1 MTRTSDP
8 QPCMKEPRVEAFDI
22 EPRNGFLPPCYAVGA
37 LAAGGDDVAWSRV
50 PPLPVLTDLYGEE
63 VPLPGVTIKLAHDAR
78 FLHLHADVPET
89 KLVARDDLSPDS
101 PEFWRQD
108 HIELRVAAG
117 RADPKRAVQFIL
129 ASSGSVWDSAGAW
142 RRPGLIE
149 ARSQRTASGW
159 RAWLRVDRNVL
170 GHAGEPLADELFGLV
185 AHLRWADGFAD
196 IAVSTPAELGFA
208 QHDRW
213 GRFSLVADRAAVP
226 RFSLQGVV
234 PPSQSLQA
242 GRQRVV
248 LRISS
253 ELATSVTAT
262 LTLTQESR
270 SGEAQTHDR
279 IVTLH
284 PGVNEL
290 ESELTLHR
298 PLLHRFRL
306 TMQHDGHVDEL
317 GAFTLRAAPPRVTTL
332 TRSSAGPRLLLTDEA
347 LQGIARKLRIPLLR
361 GIDLPTIDETLAD
374 APPPSRSAESSQ
386 QHTTSVHLYL
396 VGQVGHCLTRWVH
409 DSDPKWIA
417 LATRF
422 VRAALKHTVVGQS
435 IDLQEAGVVLGFATA
450 LDTFSPQLSREDRA
464 DWVRLGSAFLDQYLR
479 TLRARSW
486 QVTAIPNANAVCNGA
501 GGMMALALWDDHP
514 DAPEAMYLCRKF
526 IRTFLDYTQGKEGGN
541 TEGAQYWAYGL
552 ESLLPLGLA
561 MRNVL
566 GTCDGILTGPALGH
580 AANMIA
586 VSLCNDG
593 AMHGL
598 NDTIPM
604 AMGRDI
610 AWLSASIH
618 GDRLCLWYG
627 DHAVRWARSDAHD
640 RFRPARPYSI
650 ARPWSLLF
658 RPDEPECT
666 NQPAL
671 PVVLALRDIEYGM
684 IRSSDRYDARWTLG
698 IKGSRP
704 PYTHHNQT
712 DTGAIFVDLRGRR
725 MILDPGYYKPHATDH
740 SLLLIS
746 GKGPRTPVEWDGAL
760 IDSGHENGVKWI
772 TCDATRAYSGAAA
785 QVRRTLA
792 CLRDSAVIVI
802 DDVQP
807 HATSSCD
814 LQLLWQCG
822 GPVVPGSSSSS
833 SSTSFVIDDPLARMR
848 VETSTHSGPIVTTI
862 QPERSLHDTH
872 WGYHFADCR
881 LFPVAMR
888 CSLAAEQPL
897 ITVITDATEHA
908 DAVPI
913 SIFRA
918 DGLLRLR
925 IADEPELTLIRAAAG
940 WRPG

>member
-1 MTRTSDP
+1 MTHTSKP
-8 QPCMKEPRVEAFDI
+8 QPRVDEFDI
-22 EPRNGFLPPCYAVGA
+22 APRNGFLPPSYAVRE
-37 LAAGGDDVAWSRV
+37 LAAGDVDAAWSCV
-50 PPLPVLTDLYGEE
+50 PPLPVLTDQYGEE
-63 VPLPGVTIKLAHDAR
+63 VPRLGVAIKLAHDAR
-78 FLHLHADVPET
+78 YLHLYADVPET

-108 HIELRVAAG
+108 HIELRLS
-117 RADPKRAVQFIL
+117 ADRVDPRHAVQFIV
-129 ASSGSVWDSAGAW
+129 ASSGKVWDSAGAW
-142 RRPGLIE
+142 RREGLID
-149 ARSQRTASGW
+149 ARAQRTAEGW
-159 RAWLRVDRNVL
+159 RAWLRVDRRVL
-170 GHAGEPLADELFGLV
+170 GQANEPLADELFGLV
-185 AHLRWADGFAD
+185 AHVRWAEGFAD
-196 IAVSTPAELGFA
+196 IAVTTPAELGFS
-208 QHDRW
+208 QNDRW
-213 GRFSLVADRAAVP
+213 GSFPLVADRAVAP
-226 RFSLQGVV
+226 HFTLQGVV
-234 PPSQSLQA
+234 PSSQSLQV
-242 GRQRVV
+242 GRQRVL
-248 LRISS
+248 LRIKS
-253 ELATSVTAT
+253 ELAETVTAT
-262 LTLTQESR
+262 LKLTQESR
-270 SGEAQTHDR
+270 SDIAQTHEH

-284 PGVNEL
+284 PGLNEL
-290 ESELTLHR
+290 ECELTLHR
-298 PLLHRFRL
+298 PMHRRFHL
-306 TMQHDGHVDEL
+306 TLQHDGHVDEL
-317 GAFTLRAAPPRVTTL
+317 GAITLRAAPQRVTTL
-332 TRSSAGPRLLLTDEA
+332 TQQGTGPRLLLTDDA
-347 LQGIARKLRIPLLR
+347 MQGIAEKLRVPLLR
-361 GIDLPTIDETLAD
+361 MFDLPAIDESLAD
-374 APPPSRSAESSQ
+374 APPPSTPAEASQ
-386 QHTTSVHLYL
+386 HHTTSVHLYL
-396 VGQVGHCLTRWVH
+396 VGRVGHCLTHWVH
-409 DSDPKWIA
+409 DPDPKWIA

-422 VRAALKHTVVGQS
+422 VRAALKHTVVGPW
-435 IDLQEAGVVLGFATA
+435 IDLEESVALGFAVA
-450 LDTFSPQLSREDRA
+450 LDTFSSKLSREERA

-479 TLRARSW
+479 TLRARKW

-514 DAPEAMYLCRKF
+514 DAPEALYLCRKF

-627 DHAVRWARSDAHD
+627 DHAVRWARNDADD

-666 NQPAL
+666 HQPAL
-671 PVVLALRDIEYGM
+671 PEVLALRDIEYGM

-740 SLLLIS
+740 SLPIIN
-746 GKGPRTPVEWDGAL
+746 GKGPRPPAQWDGAL
-760 IDSGHENGVKWI
+760 IDSGHSSGVKWI
-772 TCDATRAYSGAAA
+772 TCDSTRAYSGATAL
-785 QVRRTLA
+785 VRRTLV
-792 CLRDSAVIVI
+792 CLRESAVIVI
-802 DDVQP
+802 DDVIP
-807 HATSSCD
+807 RDASTCD
-814 LQLLWQCG
+814 IQLLWQCG
-822 GPVVPGSSSSS
+822 GPVTSEVSSST
-833 SSTSFVIDDPLARMR
+833 SSTSFVIEDPHARMR
-848 VETSTHSGPIVTTI
+848 VETFARSGPIVTTI

-881 LFPVAMR
+881 LFPVVMR
-888 CSLAAEQPL
+888 CSVGADQPL
-897 ITVITDATEHA
+897 ITVITDVTEHP
-908 DAVPI
+908 DVVPV
-913 SIFRA
+913 SLFKA

-925 IADEPELTLIRAAAG
+925 IADEPELTLFRAAAG